1 MLLQSRAVRCFQVSS
16 GLGQYYEYSSSPR
29 RSVHAR
35 RRGQR
40 GPGTPASQHL
50 HQTPSFSTTE
60 DEVIDVKMN
69 DVSPQYK
76 GMMRTTRKNDE
87 ETEEDARTADTTT
100 TTTTSIW
107 TVLAER
113 ASHLLYLSDMR
124 RDAIGKKAGTPA
136 SSATNW
142 INDAAAFAL
151 QKTLDKIQLQTPIQ
165 SSSNVRHSNHAATT
179 AAQRDEAR
187 SWWRWLQS
195 IPAPAIVDLTSEF
208 GREINATLTDRALDH
223 IDQGRDEFLSRIAC
237 RLILLPSG
245 TSLDGVLT
253 EPSAS
258 VVYGK
263 LLYGGVTRYRI
274 LGRPHTGGAS
284 SVRRAGV
291 RTEVKPTARDNVPVW
306 MMYGGADRMYEAVD
320 MGPAAILEIVLL
332 PRTKQHLDRSDA
344 ANIMQIQGMPWPP
357 KEMFEFQPT
366 ADDADYQ
373 LDGTEGQD
381 DNYWGPASSLS
392 GKSKNDAFRSEFQTA
407 VGGLQPQIDA
417 IVRRVLDGRVLRP
430 VNGLDDQDSMV
441 VTTAAEAKELE
452 LLGLSPVRGLLLYGP
467 PGCVF

>member
-1 MLLQSRAVRCFQVSS
+1 M
-16 GLGQYYEYSSSPR
+16 
-29 RSVHAR
+29 
-35 RRGQR
+35 
-40 GPGTPASQHL
+40 
-50 HQTPSFSTTE
+50 
-60 DEVIDVKMN
+60 I
-69 DVSPQYK
+69 
-76 GMMRTTRKNDE
+76 RTTGKNDE
-87 ETEEDARTADTTT
+87 ETEEDARTTADTTT
-100 TTTTSIW
+100 TTTNTIW

-151 QKTLDKIQLQTPIQ
+151 QKTLDKIQLQPTH
-165 SSSNVRHSNHAATT
+165 SFSNVRHATT
-179 AAQRDEAR
+179 TASQRDEAR

-208 GREINATLTDRALDH
+208 GREINATLTDRALDQ
-223 IDQGRDEFLSRIAC
+223 IDQSRDEFLSRIAC

-245 TSLDGVLT
+245 ASLDGVLT

-274 LGRPHTGGAS
+274 LGRPHTGGGAS
-284 SVRRAGV
+284 SVRRAGA

-344 ANIMQIQGMPWPP
+344 ANMQIQGMPWPP

-373 LDGTEGQD
+373 LTGTEGQD
-381 DNYWGPASSLS
+381 DNNWGSASSLS

-441 VTTAAEAKELE
+441 VATAAEAKELE

-467 PGCVF
+467 PGCVFLILRTGIVILLTLGFCVPVVFVSGVARQRWPEKFPMP